1 MKFLYIF
8 LHVFMSLSTQLKIKI
23 IISNLIC
30 VYLPFEVSLENN
42 KRSERKEKTHNI
54 LNNRPDI
61 YKNIPGKNV

>member
-42 KRSERKEKTHNI
+42 KRSERKEKAHNI
-54 LNNRPDI
+54 
-61 YKNIPGKNV
+61 